1 MKIIPVLLILTFT
14 ACQPRIESRA
24 HMDETSDRMSDSI
37 LKLID
42 SSLAEPGRILA
53 GTGSP
58 ITSSA
63 SSFTPFVRPK

>member
-1 MKIIPVLLILTFT
+1 MKITPLLLALAFT
-14 ACQPRIESRA
+14 ACMPQTESRA

-53 GTGSP
+53 GTESP
-58 ITSSA
+58 IASSA
-63 SSFTPFVRPK
+63 SSFTPATLPK